1 MDHHQ
6 QGIKTLTDMLGP
18 KRAQAIE
25 ARFRT
30 LSPIFEQEAMSVVF
44 GRTWSRD
51 EIDRKTRALV
61 SIGILSALGR
71 GNALRIVFELAVA
84 NGATLAEITE
94 VLLQVAIYA
103 GYPAA
108 LDALTVLE
116 EMPQP
121 EAVSIKRSADHTA

>member
-1 MDHHQ
+1 MNHHQ
-6 QGIKTLTDMLGP
+6 KGIDTLTDMLGP
-18 KRAQAIE
+18 ERAHAIE
-25 ARFRT
+25 TRFRT
-30 LSPIFEQEAMSVVF
+30 LSPTFEQEAMAVVF

-84 NGATLAEITE
+84 NGASLAEITE

-108 LDALTVLE
+108 LDALAVLE
-116 EMPQP
+116 EMPPQL
-121 EAVSIKRSADHTA
+121 ITAPAKP

>member
-1 MDHHQ
+1 MNHHQ
-6 QGIKTLTDMLGP
+6 KGIETLADMLGAE
-18 KRAQAIE
+18 RAQAIE
-25 ARFRT
+25 ARFRA
-30 LSPIFEQEAMSVVF
+30 LSPTFEQEAMSVVF

-84 NGATLAEITE
+84 NGASLAEITE

-108 LDALTVLE
+108 LDALAVLD
-116 EMPQP
+116 EMP
-121 EAVSIKRSADHTA
+121 S

>member
-1 MDHHQ
+1 MNHHHQ
-6 QGIKTLTDMLGP
+6 KGIETLADMLGP
-18 KRAQAIE
+18 ERAQAIE

-30 LSPIFEQEAMSVVF
+30 LSPTFEQEAMSVVF

-84 NGATLAEITE
+84 NGASLAEITE

-108 LDALTVLE
+108 LDALAVLD
-116 EMPQP
+116 EMP
-121 EAVSIKRSADHTA
+121 S

>member
-1 MDHHQ
+1 MNHHQ
-6 QGIKTLTDMLGP
+6 QGIETLADMLGP
-18 KRAQAIE
+18 ERAQAIE
-25 ARFRT
+25 ARFRA

-51 EIDRKTRALV
+51 AINRKTRALV

-84 NGATLAEITE
+84 NGASVAEITE

-108 LDALTVLE
+108 LDALAVLE
-116 EMPQP
+116 EMPSQP
-121 EAVSIKRSADHTA
+121 SADNSR